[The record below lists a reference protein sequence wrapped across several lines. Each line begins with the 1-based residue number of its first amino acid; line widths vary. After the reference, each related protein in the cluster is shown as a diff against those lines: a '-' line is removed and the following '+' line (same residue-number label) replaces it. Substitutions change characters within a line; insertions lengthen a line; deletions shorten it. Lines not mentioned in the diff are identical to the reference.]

1 MCSPRVGD
9 APLNPWADAIKQV
22 TIMAQTS
29 IHFQPVKGGSEEHNK
44 RTKKLDYVRSE
55 LSNNNDYWQSDTQSA
70 RLAFIADNA
79 KAKTGRKM
87 QAKATPIREAVVVID
102 DNTTMSDLHILAK
115 RLRDRFGLDVFQIA
129 IHRDEGHVKSDKIK
143 LNLHAHLVA
152 DWTDHGTG
160 KSLKLS
166 RQDMS
171 DMQTICAEVLHMER
185 GRTSD
190 KMHLS
195 AIQYKIAAE
204 TKRAAEAEKKA
215 REAEA
220 KAIGSLVVG
229 GANKLANALGFGKEA
244 KALKDVPRQ
253 LAIAK
258 EDGKTEAIAEVIKNA
273 GIKYNDMSQ
282 VTAERVG
289 RDTAALR
296 RAAVAAAREQAS
308 ETVKK
313 LKIIQNMTEEITY
326 AEAAKLLKE
335 KYADMAYY
343 KAPFGYAGNATGCD
357 YKTKVFDTIC
367 EQQGAHKVP
376 KTEYGIGRR
385 ELIAQAI
392 IIAAIRYF
400 DADKLD
406 KLATTLKTM
415 AQDFNLQQWIKR
427 QQNDQPATP
436 KKEQQEQQGRGWHL

>member
-1 MCSPRVGD
+1 
-9 APLNPWADAIKQV
+9 
-22 TIMAQTS
+22 MAQTS

-44 RTKKLDYVRSE
+44 RLKQLDYVRSE

-102 DNTTMSDLHILAK
+102 DNTTMADLHNLAK

-129 IHRDEGHVKSDKIK
+129 IHRDEGHVKSKDKIK

-152 DWTDHGTG
+152 DWTDHETG

-204 TKRAAEAEKKA
+204 TKRAAEAEKEA

-258 EDGKTEAIAEVIKNA
+258 EDGKAEAIAEVLKTA
-273 GIKYNDMSQ
+273 KLTFSGKT
-282 VTAERVG
+282 VTPEMVG
-289 RDTAALR
+289 KALAKSYQDCKQLQNSITHMNQKHEHQEAALR
-296 RAAVAAAREQAS
+296 SENAFTLQLPIIDKAINALKDFVFHVCGDFSAEDKEIISQVLQGDERAAKWLRVIAESNSGMLSQGQYWSRWNQA
-308 ETVKK
+308 ERAMT
-313 LKIIQNMTEEITY
+313 KIANGEHQ
-326 AEAAKLLKE
+326 
-335 KYADMAYY
+335 
-343 KAPFGYAGNATGCD
+343 
-357 YKTKVFDTIC
+357 
-367 EQQGAHKVP
+367 
-376 KTEYGIGRR
+376 
-385 ELIAQAI
+385 
-392 IIAAIRYF
+392 
-400 DADKLD
+400 
-406 KLATTLKTM
+406 
-415 AQDFNLQQWIKR
+415 
-427 QQNDQPATP
+427 
-436 KKEQQEQQGRGWHL
+436 EQQEQQGRGWHL